1 MLTVFTSNAEI
12 IEIGAIRMYVVVG
25 LLFINVFL
33 DVLSGALRGMGK
45 SLAPALTCM
54 AGVCGIRIAWVIF
67 VFPKYKSFASLM
79 VVYPVSWVATI
90 AVIAGIYIYTVK
102 QQK

>member
-1 MLTVFTSNAEI
+1 
-12 IEIGAIRMYVVVG
+12 MYVVVG

-33 DVLSGALRGMGK
+33 DVFSGALSGMGK

-54 AGVCGIRIAWVIF
+54 AGVCGIRILWVIF
-67 VFPKYKSFASLM
+67 VFPKYHSFASLM
-79 VVYPVSWVATI
+79 VVYPISWVLTI
-90 AVIAGIYIYTVK
+90 AVVAGIYIHTVK